1 MNITKKKTIKKYAF
15 IAFLIIIIIVSLLL
29 MVRYQVEGETNMP
42 FQLKKIIVKST
53 IDAKN
58 RESENLWD
66 VELAQ
71 NNDIYI
77 YIEQNDNYKHEES
90 IKSIKLENIKT
101 VNQNKIGT
109 LSILLP
115 TSNDVKT
122 AYKESNV
129 DYINKSI
136 EYTGNSID
144 NMEKQEICNKGGVV
158 AFRIA
163 NSNIG
168 EYVSNEGTEL
178 SYNGTLLQKA
188 NINEEDL
195 KVTVKMDL
203 LVETVSSKKY
213 KTTIDFELPAKTF
226 GESGIVDKEI
236 TDFSDLVF
244 KRI

>member
-129 DYINKSI
+129 DYLNKSI

-226 GESGIVDKEI
+226 GEAGIVDTEI

-244 KRI
+244 KRM

>member
-77 YIEQNDNYKHEES
+77 YIEQNGNYKHEES

-129 DYINKSI
+129 DYLNKSI

-226 GESGIVDKEI
+226 GEAGIVDTEI

-244 KRI
+244 KRM